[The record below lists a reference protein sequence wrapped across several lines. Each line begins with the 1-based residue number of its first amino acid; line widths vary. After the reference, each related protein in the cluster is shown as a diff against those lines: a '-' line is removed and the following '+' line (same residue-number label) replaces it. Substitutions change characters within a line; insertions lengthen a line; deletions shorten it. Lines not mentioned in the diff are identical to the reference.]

1 LKVSGA
7 AVWTNLIKKR
17 LAKLRKLKMEIAM
30 EIAETLIRKAEKKD
44 FPAIKNL
51 LSTYFLDL
59 EGLKAEEFIL
69 VEKSRRII
77 GCAAMITARKN
88 ERRGERKDETGDGS
102 GDERRGERRSE
113 QVFLEIHS
121 IAIHPSFRG
130 KGIGRK
136 LIEYLITTIKTSTIQ
151 TSSDYTLIIQTAALQ
166 ISNEP
171 VFNELALTAQT
182 SVFQTSNGSTF
193 TILTSSDQNPAR
205 ELHPPE
211 YSSSE
216 LQTLELYVRTTA
228 PGFFEKLGFEKLPPS
243 KKQELWNDCTQ
254 CELFEK
260 CTQTVLKYPG

>member
-1 LKVSGA
+1 M
-7 AVWTNLIKKR
+7 NLIKKR

-30 EIAETLIRKAEKKD
+30 EMAESLIRKAEKKD

-69 VEKSRRII
+69 AEKAGRII
-77 GCAAMITARKN
+77 GCTAMITTKKN
-88 ERRGERKDETGDGS
+88 ERRGER
-102 GDERRGERRSE
+102 RYE

-136 LIEYLITTIKTSTIQ
+136 LIENLITTIKTSTI
-151 TSSDYTLIIQTAALQ
+151 
-166 ISNEP
+166 E
-171 VFNELALTAQT
+171 
-182 SVFQTSNGSTF
+182 
-193 TILTSSDQNPAR
+193 TSSDQKPAR
-205 ELHPPE
+205 KFPPP
-211 YSSSE
+211 E